1 MNEFVKD
8 YVDLCKDSGRFYKK
22 HWKGVVLLNAV
33 IIGAEYAWYKYNDK
47 RFRTILRRVLRRRKL
62 SNGLLLFFSVISRH
76 LHVLL

>member
-33 IIGAEYAWYKYNDK
+33 VIGAELAWYKYNDNLVK
-47 RFRTILRRVLRRRKL
+47 SNMKEILEKEEAQK
-62 SNGLLLFFSVISRH
+62 
-76 LHVLL
+76 